1 MLYEPLNLKI
11 AVRRS
16 KRIKRITMR
25 FTPPDKLSLS
35 CPIGISNNLIEEFV
49 FRNENWLIDKKS
61 RIESKVNVGVGVKI
75 PFKGKLFL
83 ICRGDQLSKTCKID
97 DEKLLV
103 VNDGKEVGLQVRNFL
118 IKEIKE
124 TATPLALRFSQILG
138 ENFKSL
144 KFKDT
149 KSRWG
154 SCTSDK
160 ALMLSWRLIMAP
172 EDVLEYVVAHEVAH
186 LRHMDHGV
194 KFWETVK
201 ILCQDYKLLRKWVRS
216 EGVTLF
222 NYNFNGT

>member
-1 MLYEPLNLKI
+1 
-11 AVRRS
+11 
-16 KRIKRITMR
+16 MR

-35 CPIGISNNLIEEFV
+35 CPIGVSNNLIEEFV

-83 ICRGDQLSKTCKID
+83 ICRGDHLLKTCKID
-97 DEKLLV
+97 DEKLFV

-124 TATPLALRFSQILG
+124 TATPLALRFSKILG
-138 ENFKSL
+138 ENFKSI

-172 EDVLEYVVAHEVAH
+172 ENVLEYVVAHEVAH

-201 ILCQDYKLLRKWVRS
+201 ILCQDYKPLRKWVRS

-222 NYNFNGT
+222 NYNFSGT